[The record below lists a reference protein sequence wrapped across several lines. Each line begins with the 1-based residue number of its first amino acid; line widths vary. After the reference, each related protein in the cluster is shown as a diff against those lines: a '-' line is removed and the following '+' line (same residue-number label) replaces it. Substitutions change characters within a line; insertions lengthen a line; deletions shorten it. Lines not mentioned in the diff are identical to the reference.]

1 MLDFRLPHPR
11 NPFIPIMPQTLIL
24 QSPHLARAALPI
36 SHHYFDLPATLP
48 NDILRLPTHGDYPCL
63 PAAAAA
69 EFQQQQ
75 IDYALIPDTPFAALK
90 LVVSDMDST
99 LITIECIDEIAAS
112 AGLKDQ
118 IAEIT
123 ERAMQGELDFEQSL
137 RHRVALLQGQPENRL
152 AEVYEHKLALSE
164 GAEDFIRDCQAHG
177 IKFLLVSGGFTYFT
191 DRLQSRLGLDWA
203 FANQLEIV
211 DGKLTGKVLGSVIDA
226 QAKAD
231 LLNQHRQ
238 ALGATR
244 EQVLAIGD
252 GANDIPMLQAAGFGI
267 AYHAKPKTQAA
278 VSIAISH
285 HGWEAVRRLFT

>member
-1 MLDFRLPHPR
+1 MS
-11 NPFIPIMPQTLIL
+11 QTLIL
-24 QSPHLARAALPI
+24 QSSHLANARLPI
-36 SHHYFDLPATLP
+36 SSHYFLLPHPLP
-48 NDILRLPTHGDYPCL
+48 NGILRLPTNGDYPRL

-69 EFQQQQ
+69 EFQQQR
-75 IDYALIPDTPFAALK
+75 IDYALMPDTPFADLK

-137 RHRVALLQGQPENRL
+137 RHRVALLQGQPENQL

-177 IKFLLVSGGFTYFT
+177 IRFLLVSGGFTYFT
-191 DRLQSRLGLDWA
+191 DRLKTRLGLDWA

-211 DGKLTGKVLGSVIDA
+211 DGKLTGKVLGDVIDA

-238 ALGATR
+238 AIGATR
-244 EQVLAIGD
+244 GQVLAIGD
-252 GANDIPMLQAAGFGI
+252 GANDIPMLQAAGFGV

-278 VSIAISH
+278 VSIAINY